1 MSKQTYYTDL
11 ASHNTWRVAIYLHEK
26 GLKPEVKEISLLKGE
41 NKSAEFLA
49 INPRHQLPV
58 YQDGDITVTESQ
70 AILVYL
76 EHKHHNHHPLIPTN
90 DKDYGL
96 FVTRFFQY
104 AAKLDPTGFTLS
116 VLFMNKT
123 KAHLTDKIQA
133 LLTELK
139 EWDRVLEGREYLANT
154 FSIADIAILPSIT
167 SNVEILGLDLSQ
179 FPHLHAWYRRMW
191 EKPSVKDTCT
201 FVAIQN
207 SIPHERVL
215 EGVRL

>member
-1 MSKQTYYTDL
+1 MSQQIFYTDSVSNN
-11 ASHNTWRVAIYLHEK
+11 AWRVAIYLHEK

-49 INPRHQLPV
+49 VNPRHQLPV
-58 YQDGDITVTESQ
+58 YQDGDITITESL
-70 AILVYL
+70 AIMTYL
-76 EHKHHNHHPLIPTN
+76 EHKHHHHPLIPTN
-90 DKDYGL
+90 DMDYGL

-104 AAKLDPTGFTLS
+104 AAKLDPTGITFS
-116 VLFMNKT
+116 VLFMNKK
-123 KAHLTDKIQA
+123 KADLTDKIQA
-133 LLTELK
+133 LLNEFK

-167 SNVEILGLDLSQ
+167 SNVEILGLDLAP
-179 FPHLHAWYRRMW
+179 FPHLHAWYRRIW

>member
-1 MSKQTYYTDL
+1 MSQQIFYTDSVSNN
-11 ASHNTWRVAIYLHEK
+11 AWRVAIYLHEK

-49 INPRHQLPV
+49 VNPRHQLPV
-58 YQDGDITVTESQ
+58 YQDGDITITESL
-70 AILVYL
+70 AIMTYL
-76 EHKHHNHHPLIPTN
+76 EHKHHHHPLIPTN
-90 DKDYGL
+90 DMDYGL

-104 AAKLDPTGFTLS
+104 AAKLDPTGITFS
-116 VLFMNKT
+116 VLFMNKK
-123 KAHLTDKIQA
+123 KADLTDKIQA
-133 LLTELK
+133 LLNEFK

-154 FSIADIAILPSIT
+154 FSIADIAILPSVT
-167 SNVEILGLDLSQ
+167 SNVEILGLDLAQ
-179 FPHLHAWYRRMW
+179 FPHLHAWYKRMW

>member
-1 MSKQTYYTDL
+1 MSQQIFYTDSVSNN
-11 ASHNTWRVAIYLHEK
+11 AWRVAIYLHEK
-26 GLKPEVKEISLLKGE
+26 GLKPEVKAISLLKGE

-49 INPRHQLPV
+49 VNPRHQLPV
-58 YQDGDITVTESQ
+58 YQDGDITITESL
-70 AILVYL
+70 AIMTYL
-76 EHKHHNHHPLIPTN
+76 EHKHHHHPLIPTN
-90 DKDYGL
+90 DMDYGL

-104 AAKLDPTGFTLS
+104 AAKLDPTGITFS
-116 VLFMNKT
+116 VLFMNKK
-123 KAHLTDKIQA
+123 KADLTDKIQA
-133 LLTELK
+133 LLNEFK

-167 SNVEILGLDLSQ
+167 SNVEILGLDLAQ

>member
-41 NKSAEFLA
+41 TKSAEFLA

-58 YQDGDITVTESQ
+58 YQDGDITITESL
-70 AILVYL
+70 AILMYL
-76 EHKHHNHHPLIPTN
+76 EHKHPHSHPLIPTN

-96 FVTRFFQY
+96 LVARFFQY
-104 AAKLDPTGFTLS
+104 AAKLDPTGFTFS
-116 VLFMNKT
+116 VLFLNKK
-123 KAHLTDKIQA
+123 KADLTDKIQA
-133 LLTELK
+133 LLNEFK

-154 FSIADIAILPSIT
+154 LSIADIAILPSIT
-167 SNVEILGLDLSQ
+167 SSVEVLGLDLFQ
-179 FPHLHAWYRRMW
+179 FPHLHAWYKRMW

-207 SIPHERVL
+207 SVPHERVL
-215 EGVRL
+215 EGARL